1 MLHYFRQALT
11 LLRRGEKRRVY
22 LILVT
27 SAIAAIVQTLSILAI
42 MPFIILLA
50 NPELAQTSTMIMRV
64 YELVGVDS
72 YHSLLGVLGLFAI
85 LILTAGNMFI
95 AFEQWLSHRFLCNLG
110 HRVQILVLNNMLR
123 KPYEYFLDNH
133 SGSLSDIVVHQVDR
147 VVDGVIGTFVDVFSS
162 LALAV
167 FIVVMLLV
175 VSWQTTLVTL
185 IGLLVAYVAV
195 FLLLRRR
202 IESHGAELTRL
213 SASVLTAVRETLD
226 GVREIRTR
234 RAEQFFTRRFEKS
247 SLKVARLTVQYGL
260 MSYLPHF
267 MLETIVF
274 AGFIGIALYYVF
286 TTSDAGVS
294 LSYIALYGVA
304 VYRLVPALQGLF
316 EGVSAIHHYGDAVNV
331 LVRHHGEEAPELSR
345 RPLPRP
351 KDAIALDNASYRYE
365 TSEYQQLDN
374 IDLSIPI
381 GSSVCLFGP
390 SGSGKT
396 TILNLLAGLIH
407 PQEGRVLCDG
417 TVIGP
422 DTIDSWREQIG
433 YLPQQVYLFDDTLAN
448 NIAFGVAPGEIDQ
461 DRIVEVAKAANLDA
475 FVSARLPQ
483 GYGNIIGERGETLSG
498 GQRQRVGIART
509 LYHDPDVL
517 LFDESFNGLDAENRS
532 TILDNLLAKAGKTY
546 VFASHQSAVAS
557 RCDKIVVIDQGRVV
571 AEGPYR
577 QLVRESPRFVELLS
591 RLEEPVDTG
600 SGRPEAACR
609 CET

>member
-202 IESHGAELTRL
+202 IESHGAELTAL
-213 SASVLTAVRETLD
+213 S
-226 GVREIRTR
+226 
-234 RAEQFFTRRFEKS
+234 
-247 SLKVARLTVQYGL
+247 
-260 MSYLPHF
+260 
-267 MLETIVF
+267 
-274 AGFIGIALYYVF
+274 
-286 TTSDAGVS
+286 
-294 LSYIALYGVA
+294 
-304 VYRLVPALQGLF
+304 
-316 EGVSAIHHYGDAVNV
+316 
-331 LVRHHGEEAPELSR
+331 
-345 RPLPRP
+345 
-351 KDAIALDNASYRYE
+351 
-365 TSEYQQLDN
+365 
-374 IDLSIPI
+374 
-381 GSSVCLFGP
+381 
-390 SGSGKT
+390 
-396 TILNLLAGLIH
+396 
-407 PQEGRVLCDG
+407 
-417 TVIGP
+417 
-422 DTIDSWREQIG
+422 
-433 YLPQQVYLFDDTLAN
+433 
-448 NIAFGVAPGEIDQ
+448 
-461 DRIVEVAKAANLDA
+461 
-475 FVSARLPQ
+475 
-483 GYGNIIGERGETLSG
+483 
-498 GQRQRVGIART
+498 
-509 LYHDPDVL
+509 
-517 LFDESFNGLDAENRS
+517 
-532 TILDNLLAKAGKTY
+532 
-546 VFASHQSAVAS
+546 
-557 RCDKIVVIDQGRVV
+557 
-571 AEGPYR
+571 
-577 QLVRESPRFVELLS
+577 
-591 RLEEPVDTG
+591 
-600 SGRPEAACR
+600 
-609 CET
+609 